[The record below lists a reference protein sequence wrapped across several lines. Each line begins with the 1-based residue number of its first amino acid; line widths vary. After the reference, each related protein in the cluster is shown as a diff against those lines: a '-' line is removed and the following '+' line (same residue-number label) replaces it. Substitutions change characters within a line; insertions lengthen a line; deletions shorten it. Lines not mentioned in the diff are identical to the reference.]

1 MFHIWPA
8 ILILAAVG
16 KNANDQ
22 GTYSMGSDVVDS
34 MDIGVNMKFE
44 LPWATIVSGI
54 GGGFA
59 VVVGIVM
66 VLYLICRDRREA
78 PGVWRQFE
86 SGKPI

>member
-1 MFHIWPA
+1 MLPA

-22 GTYSMGSDVVDS
+22 ATYSMRSDELDS
-34 MDIGVNMKFE
+34 MDTGVSMKFE

-59 VVVGIVM
+59 LVVAIVM
-66 VLYLICRDRREA
+66 ALYLICRDRREA

-86 SGKPI
+86 SGKPV